1 MNGATLDNIRRYIE
15 RTGAK
20 IPTAYELHIP
30 DAKALAAL
38 AKNDLYA
45 ALGLAYTY
53 GQARAIRMEKATGE
67 KLPRQERDLLDAAGA
82 LNYQQRELLLRA
94 ARLLAE

>member
-1 MNGATLDNIRRYIE
+1 MNGTTPDNIRRYIE

-20 IPTAYELHIP
+20 IPTAYELHLM

-38 AKNDLYA
+38 AKNDLYE
-45 ALGLAYTY
+45 ALGLAYAY
-53 GQARAIRMEKATGE
+53 GQARAIRMEKATKG
-67 KLPRQERDLLDAAGA
+67 KLPRQERELLDAAGA
-82 LNYQQRELLLRA
+82 LNYQQRDLLLRA